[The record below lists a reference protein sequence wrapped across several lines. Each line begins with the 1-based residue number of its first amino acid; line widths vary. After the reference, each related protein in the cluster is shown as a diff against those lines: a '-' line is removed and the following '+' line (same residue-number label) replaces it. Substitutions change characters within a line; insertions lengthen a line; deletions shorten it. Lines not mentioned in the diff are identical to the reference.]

1 MSTRLP
7 TSGIEPLSLIRWL
20 DSDYFSESAEVVRS
34 RKAVCEPS
42 RIFPFVFLH
51 AGCFLV
57 PLVGTSTTAI
67 LVAIVLYFVRMFAI
81 TGFYHRYFSHK
92 TFETSRWAQ
101 FIFAAIGTSAVQ
113 RGPLWW
119 AAHHKFHHNHADDP
133 SDVHSPRS
141 GFVWSHIGW
150 LTSASNMP
158 TRYEL
163 VHDFAPFPELR
174 FLNRF
179 DWLMPALLFISLFVL
194 GHTLHQLYPHL
205 HTSGW
210 QLVVWGF
217 FISTTVLFH
226 GTCCI
231 NSLAHVLGTRRYDT
245 PDASKNNL
253 LLSLFTLGEGWH
265 NNHHKYCRSVRQG
278 FYWWEIDITYYC
290 LLLLS
295 WLGVIRELRP
305 VPSHVYDTQ
314 KPSTGQAYRGQKP
327 LTNQACLAQK
337 SDLDEARTRPA
348 AAEGAGQ

>member
-1 MSTRLP
+1 MSVKTRAG
-7 TSGIEPLSLIRWL
+7 SMQASSMVRWL
-20 DSDYFSESAEVVRS
+20 DSDYFSEAAEVVRG
-34 RKAVCEPS
+34 RKPECSPG
-42 RIFPFVFLH
+42 RIIPFAFLH
-51 AGCFLV
+51 AGCLLF
-57 PLVGTSTTAI
+57 PFVGTSYSAITVATA
-67 LVAIVLYFVRMFAI
+67 LYFIRMFAI

-92 TFETSRWAQ
+92 TFKTSRWAQ
-101 FIFAAIGTSAVQ
+101 FVFAAIGTSAVQ

-119 AAHHKFHHNHADDP
+119 AAHHRFHHNHADEP
-133 SDVHSPRS
+133 VDVHSPRN
-141 GFVWSHIGW
+141 GFIWSHIGW

-179 DWLMPALLFISLFVL
+179 DWLMPALLFAGLFVM
-194 GHTLHQLYPHL
+194 GSTLQQHYPQL

-217 FISTTVLFH
+217 FISTTMLFH

-245 PDASKNNL
+245 PDDSKNNL

-265 NNHHKYCRSVRQG
+265 NNHHKYCRTARQG
-278 FYWWEIDITYYC
+278 FYWWEIDVTYYC

-295 WLGVIRELRP
+295 RLGVIYELRP
-305 VPSHVYDTQ
+305 VPLE
-314 KPSTGQAYRGQKP
+314 AYERYKADP
-327 LTNQACLAQK
+327 Y
-337 SDLDEARTRPA
+337 
-348 AAEGAGQ
+348 EGATKCGSGNER